1 MSSLLKDKGFGKSQV
16 NTVIIR
22 VKRAIALARLN
33 GALRLTEGRFHCES
47 VSLSDWR
54 TNKQEVQPACHTMKQ
69 EGMILELQ
77 IVNYIDLYGEDVRM
91 DSLPD
96 EKRKKIAEQLQDA
109 LMLRAGY
116 KRRTA

>member
-1 MSSLLKDKGFGKSQV
+1 M
-16 NTVIIR
+16 
-22 VKRAIALARLN
+22 
-33 GALRLTEGRFHCES
+33 
-47 VSLSDWR
+47 
-54 TNKQEVQPACHTMKQ
+54 
-69 EGMILELQ
+69 ELQ

-96 EKRKKIAEQLQDA
+96 EKRKKIAEQLQDV